1 MGLPVAAAGTLG
13 MLALTT
19 ALHYEGL
26 KLLGRAGG
34 GTASRR
40 PVLAITALV
49 ALHLVQIGL
58 YALAYAAGVEFLGL
72 GALDGAARAS
82 ALDYFYFAAETY
94 STVGYGDV
102 VPTGALRLLA
112 SVEPLN
118 GLLLLAWSGAFLF
131 RLVEEREDPRNR
143 FKPHLSRCAHPS
155 ARPRTA
161 CPHRLQK
168 DSP

>member
-1 MGLPVAAAGTLG
+1 MDRLQIAGAVTLA
-13 MLALTT
+13 MLALST

-26 KLLGRAGG
+26 KLLGRAHGDE
-34 GTASRR
+34 APRRR
-40 PVLAITALV
+40 PVMVITALV
-49 ALHLVQIGL
+49 ALHLVEIAF
-58 YALAYAAGVEFLGL
+58 YAFAYAAGVQVLDLGSL
-72 GALDGAARAS
+72 RGAAGTS

-131 RLVEEREDPRNR
+131 RLLEERGAP
-143 FKPHLSRCAHPS
+143 
-155 ARPRTA
+155 
-161 CPHRLQK
+161 
-168 DSP
+168 